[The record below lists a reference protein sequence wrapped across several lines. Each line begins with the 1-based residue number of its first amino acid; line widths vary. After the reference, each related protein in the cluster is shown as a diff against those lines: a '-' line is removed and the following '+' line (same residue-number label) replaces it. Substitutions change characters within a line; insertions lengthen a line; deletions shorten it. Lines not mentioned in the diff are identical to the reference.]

1 MAVLR
6 ARLSAGVGPAVGA
19 SAELPAPE
27 RLADQL
33 AYDVALVRACERLGI
48 PNRLTGDG
56 AVAPER
62 ERVELA
68 LADTWPAEA
77 SAPDP

>member
-1 MAVLR
+1 MVLR
-6 ARLSAGVGPAVGA
+6 ARLGAGAGPAAG
-19 SAELPAPE
+19 SPSDLPAPE

-48 PNRLTGDG
+48 RHGLTGDG
-56 AVAPER
+56 PVAPER
-62 ERVELA
+62 ERVERA
-68 LADTWPAEA
+68 LAEAWPAEA